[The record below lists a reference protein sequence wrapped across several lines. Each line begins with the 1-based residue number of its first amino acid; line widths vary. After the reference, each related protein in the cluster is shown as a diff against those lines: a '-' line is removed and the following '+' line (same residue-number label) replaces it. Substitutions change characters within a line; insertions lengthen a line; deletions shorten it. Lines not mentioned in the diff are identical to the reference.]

1 MKQMK
6 RISIL
11 FAALLMS
18 LHLSAGNK
26 QSITING
33 ITIDKVVKAISF
45 DGDNVV
51 LTYTDDSSDK
61 EDMALVTLA
70 FTYDGSNTAIKPV
83 VTAQGDKTPQVYS
96 LEGKAVGEKI
106 QGLHSGVYIVKG
118 KKILIK

>member
-1 MKQMK
+1 MK

-18 LHLSAGNK
+18 FHLSAGNK

-33 ITIDKVVKAISF
+33 ITIDKVVKTISF
-45 DGDNVV
+45 EGDNVV

-61 EDMALVTLA
+61 EDMELVTLA
-70 FTYDGSNTAIKPV
+70 FAYDGSSTGISQLTAAKGEK
-83 VTAQGDKTPQVYS
+83 AQQVYT
-96 LEGKAVGEKI
+96 LDGVAMGKNL
-106 QGLHSGVYIVKG
+106 QGLRPGIYIVKG

>member
-1 MKQMK
+1 MKK
-6 RISIL
+6 ISIL

-45 DGDNVV
+45 EGDNVV
-51 LTYTDDSSDK
+51 LTYTDGSSDK
-61 EDMALVTLA
+61 EDMDQVVLA

-83 VTAQGDKTPQVYS
+83 ISAQGDKTQSVYS
-96 LEGKAVGEKI
+96 LEGKAVGKNLH
-106 QGLHSGVYIVKG
+106 GLRPGVYVVKG
-118 KKILIK
+118 RKVLIK